1 MEIRR
6 QLYTMPTRQCNT
18 RVQLPMKK
26 ILPVL
31 VLLIAAYAYQ
41 TFGHLEPS
49 PPASHSTANVSNAH
63 IIDAFR
69 NRRSNIQ
76 VQGSGTIVKVLA
88 DDHEGSR
95 HQRFIV
101 RLSAEHTVLI
111 AHNIDLAPRVAA
123 LRAGDWIEFSGEYEW
138 NERGGVVHW
147 THDDPK
153 HQHEAGW
160 LRFRGQ
166 LYQ

>member
-1 MEIRR
+1 
-6 QLYTMPTRQCNT
+6 
-18 RVQLPMKK
+18 MKK

-31 VLLIAAYAYQ
+31 ALLIAVYAYQ
-41 TFGHLEPS
+41 TFGHLEQS
-49 PPASHSTANVSNAH
+49 PRATNSASHSAANVSNAH
-63 IIDAFR
+63 IDDAFR

-76 VQGSGTIVKVLA
+76 VRGSGTVVKVLA
-88 DDHEGSR
+88 DDREGSL

-101 RLSAEHTVLI
+101 RLSSERTVLI
-111 AHNIDLAPRVAA
+111 AHNIDLAPRIENV
-123 LRAGDWIEFSGEYEW
+123 RAGDPIEFSGEYEW

-153 HQHEAGW
+153 RQHEAGW
-160 LRFRGQ
+160 IRFHGQ

>member
-1 MEIRR
+1 MR
-6 QLYTMPTRQCNT
+6 
-18 RVQLPMKK
+18 MKK

-31 VLLIAAYAYQ
+31 ALLIAAYAYQ
-41 TFGHLEPS
+41 TFAHLEQS
-49 PPASHSTANVSNAH
+49 PRASHSATNVSNAH
-63 IIDAFR
+63 IVDAFR

-76 VQGSGTIVKVLA
+76 VQGSGTIVKVLP
-88 DDHEGSR
+88 DDRDGSP

-101 RLSAEHTVLI
+101 RVSSEHTVLI
-111 AHNIDLAPRVAA
+111 AHNIDLAPRVEE
-123 LRAGDWIEFSGEYEW
+123 LRAGDEIEFSGEYEW

-160 LRFRGQ
+160 IRFRGQ
-166 LYQ
+166 RYQ